1 MNPVDPI
8 EISGLIDGE
17 LSADRSQAVR
27 NAIEEDDSL
36 RREFEQLSAFH
47 EEWLRAAGTVT
58 FHPQVSLPR
67 GPWPLPFNIP
77 AALCVLVVF
86 RLSMKTIPV
95 EVAGFLQGIAL
106 LVGVGFLIQRLLR
119 TTKWE
124 MTSLR
129 YSLLK
134 MGM

>member
-1 MNPVDPI
+1 
-8 EISGLIDGE
+8 
-17 LSADRSQAVR
+17 
-27 NAIEEDDSL
+27 
-36 RREFEQLSAFH
+36 
-47 EEWLRAAGTVT
+47 
-58 FHPQVSLPR
+58 
-67 GPWPLPFNIP
+67 
-77 AALCVLVVF
+77 
-86 RLSMKTIPV
+86 MKTIPV